1 MDATTPTESTPA
13 PAEPDFAAFDLL
25 VDALA
30 RWAAAAP
37 AWPPA
42 RRVRAEWDEVAPRL
56 DAARRELSRVLVVGV
71 VGGTGTG
78 KSTLVNALAGA
89 DVTAAGDVARPTTVN
104 PVVIAARD
112 VDVSWLPL
120 DAMQARLVRSDSPA
134 VASIVLVD
142 CPDPDTQ
149 GSAAAPPDAARPSA
163 TNRNRDL
170 LEAVLPA
177 CDVLLLVSTAQKYR
191 SWIVA
196 REVAA
201 FAPGRPLLFVQTHA
215 SRDPDIRGDWRKE
228 LESQGFDVPR
238 IFRLDGVE
246 AAARAAAGLAPEP
259 GFRDLVAAIE
269 AEFSGRA
276 ARRVRRTGALD
287 LAAWFMRGARHD
299 LAAATA
305 PVAALATG
313 VDTERRRLEAILAR
327 SITATLRAN
336 RSAWQRLIGDDV
348 VARWHGGPFASFL
361 HVMATLGSLWQ
372 RVRPGAGVVGR
383 LLAGQPMQAVVG
395 EGGWRAVED
404 LGLPAGEVEQSR
416 SVLAGLAARAGM
428 HEPLVGRARLDEAAA
443 DAATASVVDRAG
455 RWLGAGIDRLVADR
469 RTRVGRP
476 ALHWLFEGL
485 FAALLV
491 TVLVRAGWNFF
502 HGNLWEGRPVS
513 GIGFLEEAIVWVVLW
528 GLALRW
534 IVLGLVRLGLDR
546 DIQSLVGS
554 VASSRLA
561 DPLLAD
567 FASAAAVTSAWLDEA
582 ARLGA
587 EADRMAAA
595 GGETPGLGRLR
606 RGAFAPDEPGDARPP
621 AA

>member
-1 MDATTPTESTPA
+1 MEANAESSSS

-25 VDALA
+25 VDALS

-42 RRVRAEWDEVAPRL
+42 RRVRSEWDDVAPRL
-56 DAARRELSRVLVVGV
+56 DKARRELSRVLVVGV

-89 DVTAAGDVARPTTVN
+89 EVTAAGDIARPTTVN

-149 GSAAAPPDAARPSA
+149 GGGDAPPDAERPSGS
-163 TNRNRDL
+163 NRNRDL

-215 SRDPDIRGDWRKE
+215 SRDPDIRDDWRKE

-287 LAAWFMRGARHD
+287 LAAWFTRRARND
-299 LAAATA
+299 LAASTA

-313 VDTERRRLEAILAR
+313 VDTERKRLESILAR
-327 SITATLRAN
+327 SIGTTLRAN
-336 RSAWQRLIGDDV
+336 RSAWQRLISDDV
-348 VARWHGGPFASFL
+348 VGRWHGGPFASFL
-361 HVMATLGSLWQ
+361 HVLGALGSLWQ
-372 RVRPGAGVVGR
+372 RMRPGAGVVGR
-383 LLAGQPMQAVVG
+383 LLAGQPVQAVTG
-395 EGGWRAVED
+395 DGGWRAVEE

-416 SVLAGLAARAGM
+416 SVLAGLAARAGI
-428 HEPLVGRARLDEAAA
+428 HEPLVGRARLDDSAA
-443 DAATASVVDRAG
+443 DAATAAVVDRAG
-455 RWLGAGIDRLVADR
+455 RWLGAGIDRLVAER

-485 FAALLV
+485 FSALLV

-513 GIGFLEEAIVWVVLW
+513 GIGFLEEAIVWVILW

-534 IVLGLVRLGLDR
+534 LVMGLVRLGLDR

-554 VASSRLA
+554 VAASRLA

-567 FASAAAVTSAWLDEA
+567 FASAAEIASAWLVEA
-582 ARLGA
+582 ARLGG
-587 EADRMAAA
+587 EADRLAAA
-595 GGETPGLGRLR
+595 GGDTPGLGRLR
-606 RGAFAPDEPGDARPP
+606 RVVSGPDASLDSRGADPQP
-621 AA
+621 

>member
-1 MDATTPTESTPA
+1 MEANAESSSS

-25 VDALA
+25 VDALS

-42 RRVRAEWDEVAPRL
+42 RRVRSEWDDVAPRL
-56 DAARRELSRVLVVGV
+56 DKARRELSRVLVVGV

-89 DVTAAGDVARPTTVN
+89 EVTAAGDIARPTTVN

-149 GSAAAPPDAARPSA
+149 GGGDAPPDAERPSGR
-163 TNRNRDL
+163 NRNRDL

-215 SRDPDIRGDWRKE
+215 SRDPDIRDDWRKE

-287 LAAWFMRGARHD
+287 LAAWFTRRARND
-299 LAAATA
+299 LAASTA

-313 VDTERRRLEAILAR
+313 VDTERKRLESILAR
-327 SITATLRAN
+327 SIGTTLRAN
-336 RSAWQRLIGDDV
+336 RSAWQRLISDDV
-348 VARWHGGPFASFL
+348 VGRWHGGPFASFL
-361 HVMATLGSLWQ
+361 HVLGALGSLWQ
-372 RVRPGAGVVGR
+372 RMRPGAGVVGR
-383 LLAGQPMQAVVG
+383 LLAGQPVQAVTG
-395 EGGWRAVED
+395 DGGWRAVEE

-416 SVLAGLAARAGM
+416 SVLAGLAARAGI
-428 HEPLVGRARLDEAAA
+428 HEPLVGRARLDDSAA
-443 DAATASVVDRAG
+443 DAATAAVVDRAG
-455 RWLGAGIDRLVADR
+455 RWLGAGIDRLVAER

-485 FAALLV
+485 FSALLV

-513 GIGFLEEAIVWVVLW
+513 GIGFLEEAIVWVILW

-534 IVLGLVRLGLDR
+534 LVMGLVRLGLDR

-567 FASAAAVTSAWLDEA
+567 FASAAEIASAWLDEA
-582 ARLGA
+582 TRLRG
-587 EADRMAAA
+587 EADRLAAA
-595 GGETPGLGRLR
+595 GGDTPGLGRLR
-606 RGAFAPDEPGDARPP
+606 RVVSGPDASLDSRGADPQP
-621 AA
+621 